1 MYVPREIAQNIVE
14 EMKKIINQEIN
25 YFDKNAIIIAS
36 TDENRLGR
44 FHGGARKVLDEKTD
58 LIIHYD
64 NQYEGAKKGI
74 NVPVYFVNEIVGVI
88 GITGEKED
96 VEKYGMII
104 QRMTEILIKE
114 AYLIEQDNI
123 QVESTRKYIEDLLF
137 SRRVDDKLLK
147 NRGDILGIDTSIPR
161 IVVLSKVFNED
172 NEIIFSPI
180 ENEKI
185 LGIFKKHIRN
195 DKQNLMVQSGTN
207 IIMILRKNTIF
218 ENEKILEDIYNEI
231 RKNYKANLYFG
242 IGEVS
247 NSPNEIKRSYKEAKK
262 ALDINIAF
270 RKQRIIYY
278 KDLDLGL
285 IINNIPEDV
294 AMEYT
299 NKVFKNLEEDDI
311 REYKEL
317 IDCFIKHNGSIKATS
332 QELFIHKNTL
342 QYRLNKLKELT
353 GYDPRS
359 IDGIIVLFLS
369 FLIYQVSN

>member
-207 IIMILRKNTIF
+207 IIMILR
-218 ENEKILEDIYNEI
+218 
-231 RKNYKANLYFG
+231 
-242 IGEVS
+242 
-247 NSPNEIKRSYKEAKK
+247 
-262 ALDINIAF
+262 
-270 RKQRIIYY
+270 
-278 KDLDLGL
+278 
-285 IINNIPEDV
+285 
-294 AMEYT
+294 
-299 NKVFKNLEEDDI
+299 
-311 REYKEL
+311 
-317 IDCFIKHNGSIKATS
+317 
-332 QELFIHKNTL
+332 
-342 QYRLNKLKELT
+342 
-353 GYDPRS
+353 
-359 IDGIIVLFLS
+359 
-369 FLIYQVSN
+369 